1 MVQARPGKLGL
12 TVSEDVLVVAA
23 LLAMT
28 ALAATAALLVIPRSP
43 APSTAIEA
51 LHAAVEE
58 VAYKPGCSVTLRL
71 HGSPPLKVSGDS
83 VELSEPL
90 PYTPS
95 LPDPAQLGVTA
106 SSSGVSYAKVTFTTE
121 TYIAGACTVRVSC
134 RGVDASTGDA
144 LVEVAV
150 VGRA

>member
-1 MVQARPGKLGL
+1 MVQDSPRRLGL

-28 ALAATAALLVIPRSP
+28 ALAATAALLAIPRSP
-43 APSTAIEA
+43 RPSTALEA

-58 VAYKPGCSVTLRL
+58 VAYKPGCSITLRL
-71 HGSPPLKVSGDS
+71 HGSPPLKVSDS
-83 VELSEPL
+83 RVELSEPL

-106 SSSGVSYAKVTFTTE
+106 TSSGVSYAKVTFTSE
-121 TYIAGACTVRVSC
+121 AYIAGACTVRVSC
-134 RGVDASTGDA
+134 RGVDPSTGDA
-144 LVEVAV
+144 LIEVAV
-150 VGRA
+150 AGRA